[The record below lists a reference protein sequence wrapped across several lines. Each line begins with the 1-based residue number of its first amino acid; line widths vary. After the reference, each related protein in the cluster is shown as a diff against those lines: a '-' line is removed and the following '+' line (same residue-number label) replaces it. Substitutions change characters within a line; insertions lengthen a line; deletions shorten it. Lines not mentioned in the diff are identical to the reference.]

1 MKKNDLINKFNKD
14 KVKFIEININLEKI
28 ISKNDIFNIFSEN
41 LWFPN
46 YFWKNWDWFWDI
58 LYNRDFINNEN
69 EILINLI
76 NIENLTIS
84 DKDIFKEIIN
94 DLNSVNWFYIFL
106 YS

>member
-41 LWFPN
+41 LGFPN
-46 YFWKNWDWFWDI
+46 YFGKNWDGFWDI

-94 DLNSVNWFYIFL
+94 DLNSVNGFYIFL